1 MKWGKYCF
9 IRSLRDSSEKELES
23 AQQCLALGWHAGSLA
38 ALIIIVGNRPQISYE
53 HDIVNGTL
61 CHWAPISSLPRAAS
75 KPQDGWI
82 GISLPRFSCLACDQT
97 LGKKVWVPYKLDH
110 LYVMSFGWQ
119 GWSLEWLFWKQQPWP
134 LWWCHFLLLPP
145 VCCGFF
151 LWEAVPGPPGWVSGF
166 LSGFWAP
173 LLLAFNF
180 TSLSHICFLYQI
192 ESSLKAPSISL
203 WISLTGHWCST

>member
-75 KPQDGWI
+75 KPQDGRI

-119 GWSLEWLFWKQQPWP
+119 GWRPRVVVLKTATLTSVVMSFPPAPSSL
-134 LWWCHFLLLPP
+134 LW
-145 VCCGFF
+145 
-151 LWEAVPGPPGWVSGF
+151 F
-166 LSGFWAP
+166 LSLRSCSRP
-173 LLLAFNF
+173 
-180 TSLSHICFLYQI
+180 SRLS
-192 ESSLKAPSISL
+192 
-203 WISLTGHWCST
+203 